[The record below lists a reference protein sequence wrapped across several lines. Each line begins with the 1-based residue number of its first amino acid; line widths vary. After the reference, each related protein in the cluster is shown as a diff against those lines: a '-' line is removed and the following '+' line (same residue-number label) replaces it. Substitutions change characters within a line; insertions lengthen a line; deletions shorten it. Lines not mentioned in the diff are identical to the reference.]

1 MNLALAPEADTQAL
15 AHLSMLASAVAGQ
28 TLVVVPAKEGERTQ
42 ASGQEIRLAPTAL
55 HDLPQARQ
63 AVLTQ
68 ALLMAT
74 GSLNE
79 PGLIRLM
86 GRGRACQRYLQWE
99 LARALNLLGERLPG
113 SIETALRACAAKEIP
128 TSAEQSLAWALQS
141 ERATASA
148 QTWPPH
154 LGVVKPS
161 RVAWQILRGEQAGA
175 DVATADQPP
184 ALHTPLPQND
194 DTAQEDDLA
203 NRVIRLFS
211 TPLGGG
217 GVANVFM
224 QLLGF
229 GASAQPPSKGGSS
242 EGASSVLGGQHNV
255 LQPPS
260 ESAEHL
266 GSADKAGTPGA
277 HDATLERPT
286 PHSRTVRYPEW
297 FEGAAKHRPNWVKV
311 QTFTAPT
318 QAASKPGD
326 TEVQAP
332 ARLANA
338 SGPMVRQQIA
348 RIGLEFERH
357 RAQPDGQ
364 DFDLDAL
371 VAHAVEGGQGSA
383 SNRLYRATRR
393 TKRELSLMVVL
404 DISHSTGD
412 HNEAGVRILDQQ
424 VAMAKEIVRAS
435 AQLGDQ
441 VGAFAFHSWGRHLV
455 NCIDIKRLDERM
467 SAQVERRFDALQPAG
482 MTRIGAAIRH
492 ATARLDH
499 EKNHSH
505 RLMVLLSDGFAYD
518 DEYEGMHA
526 RADTAQA
533 LREARQAGIGCVCLN
548 IGSPQDDVVLK
559 QLYGSAAYL
568 RCADTDRAVPALRRL
583 MRHAMAGAASATKPK
598 G

>member
-1 MNLALAPEADTQAL
+1 VSKSLENAPQPGQA
-15 AHLSMLASAVAGQ
+15 APDFASLSLLASAVTGQ
-28 TLVVVPAKEGERTQ
+28 TLVVLPAKEGERAH
-42 ASGQEIRLAPTAL
+42 ASGQEIRLDATEL
-55 HDLPQARQ
+55 SDLGKARQ

-68 ALLMAT
+68 AVLLSM
-74 GSLNE
+74 GSLTE

-86 GRGRACQRYLQWE
+86 GKGRACQRYLQWE
-99 LARALNLLGERLPG
+99 LARALSVLGERLPA
-113 SIETALRACAAKEIP
+113 SIEAILRTCAARDVP
-128 TSAEQSLAWALQS
+128 TSAEQSLDWALQS
-141 ERATASA
+141 ERIVSSQQA
-148 QTWPPH
+148 WPHH
-154 LGVVKPS
+154 LGIVKPS
-161 RVAWQILRGEQAGA
+161 RVAWQILRGKQDTP

-184 ALHTPLPQND
+184 SFHKPPKND
-194 DTAQEDDLA
+194 DDDGTEDELA

-217 GVANVFM
+217 TIGHVFM

-229 GASAQPPSKGGSS
+229 GPSPTQGNKGGKSND
-242 EGASSVLGGQHNV
+242 GANTLAGQHNV
-255 LQPPS
+255 LLPPS
-260 ESAEHL
+260 EDAEQLRAADHDRASASL
-266 GSADKAGTPGA
+266 
-277 HDATLERPT
+277 DASPDRRSH
-286 PHSRTVRYPEW
+286 HSRMVKYPEW
-297 FEGAAKHRPNWVKV
+297 FESDGKHRRHWVKV
-311 QTFTAPT
+311 QTFTATTTPPT
-318 QAASKPGD
+318 SPEGLPK
-326 TEVQAP
+326 P
-332 ARLANA
+332 ARLVNA
-338 SGPMVRQQIA
+338 SGPMVRRQMA
-348 RIGLEFERH
+348 RIGLEFQRH
-357 RAQPDGQ
+357 RAQPEGQ

-371 VAHAVEGGQGSA
+371 ITHAVEGRQGSDA
-383 SNRLYRATRR
+383 ARLYKATRR
-393 TKRELSLMVVL
+393 TKRELSIMVVL

-424 VAMAKEIVRAS
+424 VAVAREIVRAS

-467 SAQVERRFDALQPAG
+467 SGQVEHRFDALLPSG

-499 EKNHSH
+499 EKSHSH

-568 RCADTDRAVPALRRL
+568 RCADTTRAVPALRRL
-583 MRHAMAGAASATKPK
+583 MRHAMAGAASAPK
-598 G
+598 R